1 MGKFTKTK
9 NIKGVYKNI
18 IINEGQFMDEETGEI
33 LDVIGQLR
41 DVYGENAF
49 DITTTLKI
57 DEEL

>member
-9 NIKGVYKNI
+9 NIKGVYKSVV
-18 IINEGQFMDEETGEI
+18 INEGQFVDEETGEV
-33 LDVIGQLR
+33 LDVVGQLR
-41 DVYGENAF
+41 DVYGDNAF

>member
-9 NIKGVYKNI
+9 NIKGVYKNV

>member
-18 IINEGQFMDEETGEI
+18 IINDGQFMDEETGEI